1 MKINLASNTKSS
13 EDQQKIVYW
22 LASEMAKEYKM
33 HSSVVMHFINEGNDD
48 FRKWIKQ
55 THNVNVSRFLFRDST
70 QTYGAGFDFEDSP
83 ELTRLLLKVPA
94 GKLVLK

>member
-22 LASEMAKEYKM
+22 LASEMAKEYKIG
-33 HSSVVMHFINEGNDD
+33 SSVVMHFINEGNDD

-55 THNVNVSRFLFRDST
+55 THNVNVSRFLFRDNT

-83 ELTRLLLKVPA
+83 ELTALLLKVPA
-94 GKLVLK
+94 GRLVIK

>member
-1 MKINLASNTKSS
+1 MKINLTTGSKSS
-13 EDQQKIVYW
+13 EEQQKIVYW
-22 LASEMAKEYKM
+22 LASEMVNEYKLV
-33 HSSVVMHFINEGNDD
+33 SSAVMYFVNEGNND
-48 FRKWIKQ
+48 FCNWIKQ
-55 THNVNVSRFLFRDST
+55 THNVNVSRFLFRDSI